1 MFITG
6 RSIRFIHNN
15 SDGSSV
21 NEPLLQSPSKTKQ
34 KDFLCYLN
42 KDVRETA
49 FLEGAAVKWRWQPN
63 LISYILKDVY
73 FCLLSR
79 FAIKVGKLFINFKI
93 ARIIYGWRTISRY
106 FSRWEYFD
114 YEEILGAALTVWSK
128 SHFV

>member
-49 FLEGAAVKWRWQPN
+49 FLEGAAVK
-63 LISYILKDVY
+63 
-73 FCLLSR
+73 
-79 FAIKVGKLFINFKI
+79 
-93 ARIIYGWRTISRY
+93 
-106 FSRWEYFD
+106 
-114 YEEILGAALTVWSK
+114 
-128 SHFV
+128 